1 MAKVSGQ
8 IMVGREA
15 GGGVW
20 GGMVGGKRERVKQSC
35 GNPHESGLLEKEKLL
50 GDGDGE
56 HGCGIDREEGEEKS
70 EGE

>member
-1 MAKVSGQ
+1 MGRD
-8 IMVGREA
+8 GRE
-15 GGGVW
+15 
-20 GGMVGGKRERVKQSC
+20 RERECVKQSC